1 MGGVRRCEHGGLLQ
15 SVVPQQILY
24 PRASFQAD
32 TQARIC
38 MLRDTWKQRKT
49 QRQEEQR
56 PPIRVWSVWREK
68 NVEPSKYE
76 QFVTRMVELRGPR
89 TTRENACI
97 PFVIF
102 LFQKISLKWSAD
114 SAGEGGWMCATE
126 HEFHCGHGARRSLQ

>member
-1 MGGVRRCEHGGLLQ
+1 MNTGGYCSQLCPSRFCTQE
-15 SVVPQQILY
+15 
-24 PRASFQAD
+24 RASKQ
-32 TQARIC
+32 T
-38 MLRDTWKQRKT
+38 LRPEFVCFVTLGN
-49 QRQEEQR
+49 
-56 PPIRVWSVWREK
+56 REKHRDRRSNAHRLESGVCGEKK